1 MNSGINPLDW
11 RFQPIEAIVDLGPQ
25 ARQQEQAENDAPS
38 FVDMLRSQLDQVID
52 LQNEAEHLQQEL
64 AAGRIDDVNQVILA
78 VQKADLALAF
88 TLELRNKVIEAYQEI
103 SRMQI

>member
-1 MNSGINPLDW
+1 MESGIRPLDW
-11 RFQPIEAIVDLGPQ
+11 RFQPIESLVELSPEAQQQKQ
-25 ARQQEQAENDAPS
+25 A
-38 FVDMLRSQLDQVID
+38 
-52 LQNEAEHLQQEL
+52 EAEHLQQEL

-103 SRMQI
+103 SRMQL